1 MFKLCSRVL
10 DMHASMHA
18 ALATLRKL
26 PLLLPRWSPLAA
38 AAALLCVALLGWST
52 SAGGGGGMPED
63 AAASLLGVV
72 MPLSSCDVDF
82 AEDSIREALRCAG
95 AVAVAYATHLS
106 DGTPEDLSYVAA
118 LRARLDGAAAAAGSQ
133 LLWVAIEWQ
142 PGLSSRFW
150 VRYLR
155 WAALPRLPP
164 SVRAVLWLDSDE
176 VLDAPRFRA
185 WWAAR
190 GLAAVLHRGVPH
202 KLANYVYFRETRF
215 QAVQLEDS
223 AVLCRREG
231 LTVSQF
237 FDNPHAEREMF
248 AAGARRAVPGL
259 DGAPIMHHYSWVRSK
274 ALMLQ
279 KVRSWGHKDDAGRDW
294 VAAVE
299 AEFEHPFTGRDIVHG
314 DAYSYRTVEQPWIDG
329 LRAARKAAGAKAVV
343 RASAAGG

>member
-1 MFKLCSRVL
+1 MQAAVL
-10 DMHASMHA
+10 F
-18 ALATLRKL
+18 RKQ
-26 PLLLPRWSPLAA
+26 PPLPRWAPLVA
-38 AAALLCVALLGWST
+38 AAALLCVALLGWSVT
-52 SAGGGGGMPED
+52 AGGGAVPAD
-63 AAASLLGVV
+63 AAAAALGVV

-106 DGTPEDLSYVAA
+106 DGTPEDLGYVAA

-133 LLWVAIEWQ
+133 LHWVRVEWQ
-142 PGLSSRFW
+142 PGMSSRFW

-164 SVRAVLWLDSDE
+164 SARAVLWLDSDE

-223 AVLCRREG
+223 AVICRREG
-231 LTVSQF
+231 LTVGQF

-259 DGAPIMHHYSWVRSK
+259 DGAPLMHHYSWVRSK

-279 KVRSWGHKDDAGRDW
+279 KVRSWGHKDDAGRNW

-299 AEFEHPFTGRDIVHG
+299 AEFEHPFNGRDIVHG

-329 LRAARKAAGAKAVV
+329 LRAARHPGAAKEAAGVPA
-343 RASAAGG
+343 AAGG